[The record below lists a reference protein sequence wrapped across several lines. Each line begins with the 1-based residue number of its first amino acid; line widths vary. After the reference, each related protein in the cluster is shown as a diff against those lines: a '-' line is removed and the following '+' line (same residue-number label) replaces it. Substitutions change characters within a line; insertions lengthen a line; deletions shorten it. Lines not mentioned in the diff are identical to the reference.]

1 MATVTSRR
9 AKLSPAVLKQ
19 RRALADQRLALEIKL
34 TPQYAE
40 IARLDAALK
49 KAATDGGEP
58 FKEDFGARGSV
69 GASGAVA
76 AESKGEQPV
85 LQTEAW
91 LAMKEIDR
99 RRLIKSGLIKLEQQ
113 FGKASNGRVTVK
125 VL

>member
-9 AKLSPAVLKQ
+9 AKPSPAVLAE
-19 RRALADQRLALEIKL
+19 RRKIAERRLELEIKL
-34 TPQYAE
+34 AAPYVI
-40 IARLDAALK
+40 IAALDAQLK
-49 KAATDGGEP
+49 QFATDAAEP
-58 FKEDFGARGSV
+58 FKEDFGGKGYVS
-69 GASGAVA
+69 ASGAVA

-91 LAMKEIDR
+91 LALKEIER